1 METPRVFFARWMPTL
16 LAFPIGGYFAVQTVG
31 SIDGPLTAAAA
42 GALAGAVI
50 GLAQWLALR
59 PFGLGPLWAVL
70 TAVGMAA
77 GSSLSAV
84 LTGAGTDVQSL
95 MLSGLVTGAVI
106 GGTQA
111 VVIGRGPLVSAAW
124 TGVVGLA
131 WALGWLTTSSIGV
144 DVERG
149 YAVFGLSGTLVATTL
164 TGLVLARLVGSR
176 GSRVTSIGREG
187 AVA

>member
-1 METPRVFFARWMPTL
+1 MFLARWLPTL
-16 LAFPIGGYFAVQTVG
+16 VAFPLGGLLAVQTVG
-31 SIDGPLTAAAA
+31 SIDGPLTAAAV

-50 GLAQWLALR
+50 GLGQWLALR
-59 PFGLGPLWAVL
+59 PFGIGPLWAIL

-95 MLSGLVTGAVI
+95 MLSGLVTGALI
-106 GGTQA
+106 GGAQA
-111 VVIGRGPLVSAAW
+111 AVIGRSPLVSAAW
-124 TGVVGLA
+124 TGVVGTA
-131 WALGWLTTSSIGV
+131 WALGWLTTWSIGV

-164 TGLVLARLVGSR
+164 TGLVLRRLIGAGR
-176 GSRVTSIGREG
+176 GAPAISVRHEG
-187 AVA
+187 AAA